1 MHGSEIS
8 LEKETMLELISQ
20 PQTWISLLT
29 LTLMEIVLGID
40 NIVFISIVV
49 GKLPP
54 HEQEKARK
62 LGMVLALGFRIL
74 LLLGI
79 SWLAGLTTPLLT
91 VFDFGLSGRDLI
103 LLGGGLFL
111 IAKSTSEIHAKLEG
125 DEHVSGAKKGQAKF
139 GAILVQVVL
148 LDIVFSLDPVIT
160 AIGLAQHVAIMVTA
174 VVASLGVMIVFA
186 KVVSDFIHKHPT
198 LKMLA
203 LSFLLMIGFML
214 MTEGLHQHVP
224 KGYVYFAMAFSLLVE
239 ALNLRTRAK
248 VKPVELHEPHL

>member
-1 MHGSEIS
+1 
-8 LEKETMLELISQ
+8 MLELFSQ

-40 NIVFISIVV
+40 NIVFISIIV
-49 GKLPP
+49 GKLSP

-62 LGMVLALGFRIL
+62 IGMFLALGFRIL

-79 SWLAGLTTPLLT
+79 SWLAGLTTPLMM
-91 VFDFGLSGRDLI
+91 VRGFGLSGRDLI

-111 IAKSTSEIHAKLEG
+111 IAKSTLEIHSKLEG
-125 DEHVSGAKKGQAKF
+125 DEHISGAKKGKAKF
-139 GAILVQVVL
+139 GAIIAQVIL
-148 LDIVFSLDPVIT
+148 LDIVFSLDSVIT
-160 AIGLAQHVAIMVTA
+160 AIGLAQHVSIMITA
-174 VVASLGVMIVFA
+174 VVISLGVMIVFA

-214 MTEGLHQHVP
+214 MIEGLHQHVP
-224 KGYVYFAMAFSLLVE
+224 KGYVYFAMAFSLIVE
-239 ALNLRTRAK
+239 ALNIRTRSK
-248 VKPVELHEPHL
+248 VKPVELHEPHY